1 MVPATHFKQFNPG
14 KMMKN
19 TKQKTSN
26 IFSFIAKHA
35 FALQKW
41 VGPYKTP
48 RKDQQYERKNMKVCH
63 SIKNQQYHGFL
74 QRTWWGF

>member
-1 MVPATHFKQFNPG
+1 MVPATHFKQFNSR

-26 IFSFIAKHA
+26 IFSYIAKHVL
-35 FALQKW
+35 ALQKW
-41 VGPYKTP
+41 VGPSKTP
-48 RKDQQYERKNMKVCH
+48 RKDQQYERKSMKVCH
-63 SIKNQQYHGFL
+63 FIKNQQYHGFL